1 MHHAA
6 VQYASHDASA
16 FIGYLQY
23 DTLKFIVTI
32 YSLVRHS
39 EMNPPP
45 IKTTTEHKSTEQAAN
60 Y

>member
-23 DTLKFIVTI
+23 DTLKFSHHLLTCQT
-32 YSLVRHS
+32 LWDEPTPNQNNHR
-39 EMNPPP
+39 
-45 IKTTTEHKSTEQAAN
+45 T
-60 Y
+60 